1 MKNPMKRSMP
11 TCRRWPLAGLAAALL
26 AGHAAAESLPQAWD
40 SALAADRGLK
50 ATRENTA
57 AASSLLDA
65 AKSAHLPNVALEA
78 GYTALGETPAAKVDF
93 FGQSLQMPLAQK
105 DSAAYRAMAT
115 LPLYTGGRITRGIDA
130 ATAGLDAARLGE
142 TAEAQNLKLRVADAY
157 VNVLRASR
165 MLRVTESHVASL
177 EAHARDVGNLH
188 EQGMVA
194 KSDLLSVQVALADAR
209 QRHLQVA
216 NGLDLARAAYNRL
229 LGRPLDQSVALDD
242 ISPEA
247 TQEPLPA
254 LTERALARR
263 SELAALARQIEA
275 LRHQAAAVRG
285 ETAPQVA
292 LSGGYGYQE
301 NRYQVHEG
309 QWMLTLGAKWNLFDG
324 GMAGHRA
331 SAVERQAAALTEQR
345 DELASLVGLQVRQ
358 TWLDVQE
365 TRKRLLVTQS
375 AVAQAEENLLVA
387 RDRYANGLA
396 THTEVLDAETLRTG
410 SESNHA
416 HALFDAALAG
426 LRLKRATGEL

>member
-1 MKNPMKRSMP
+1 MNRSIKV
-11 TCRRWPLAGLAAALL
+11 RRLLPLAALAAALL
-26 AGHAAAESLPQAWD
+26 AGNAAAESLQQAWD
-40 SALAADRGLK
+40 TALTVDRGLK
-50 ATRENTA
+50 ASRESSAA
-57 AASSLLDA
+57 AASLLEA
-65 AKSAHLPNVALEA
+65 AKSARLPNVALEA

-105 DSAAYRAMAT
+105 GSAAYRAMAT

-130 ATAGLDAARLGE
+130 ATASLDAARLGE
-142 TAEAQNLKLRVADAY
+142 SADTQNLKLRVADAY

-165 MLRVTESHVASL
+165 MLKVTESHVASL
-177 EAHARDVGNLH
+177 QAHARDVGNLH

-229 LGRPLDQSVALDD
+229 LGRPLEQPVALDD
-242 ISPEA
+242 LSPEA

-254 LTERALARR
+254 LSERALAQR
-263 SELAALARQIEA
+263 SELAALAQQIEA
-275 LRHQAAAVRG
+275 MRHQAAAVRG

-301 NRYQVHEG
+301 NRYQVHPG
-309 QWMLTLGAKWNLFDG
+309 QWMITLGAKWNLFDG
-324 GMAGHRA
+324 GVVGHRA
-331 SAVERQAAALTEQR
+331 NAVERQAAALTEQR
-345 DELASLVGLQVRQ
+345 DELASVIALQVRQ

-365 TRKRLLVTQS
+365 TRKRLIVTQS
-375 AVAQAEENLLVA
+375 AIAQAEENLLVA
-387 RDRYANGLA
+387 RDRYANGLS

-410 SESNHA
+410 SEGNHA
-416 HALFDAALAG
+416 NALSDAALAG

>member
-1 MKNPMKRSMP
+1 MKIFRL
-11 TCRRWPLAGLAAALL
+11 WPLAGLVTALF

-40 SALAADRGLK
+40 TALSVDRGLK
-50 ATRENTA
+50 ASRENTA

-65 AKSAHLPNVALEA
+65 AKSARLPNLALEA
-78 GYTALGETPAAKVDF
+78 GYTALDKAPAARAEF

-115 LPLYTGGRITRGIDA
+115 LPLYTGGRITRGINA

-142 TAEAQNLKLRVADAY
+142 SADAQNLKLRVADVY
-157 VNVLRASR
+157 VGVLRASR
-165 MLRVTESHVASL
+165 MLKVTESHVASL
-177 EAHARDVGNLH
+177 QAHARDVGNLH

-229 LGRPLDQSVALDD
+229 LGRPLEQPVALDD
-242 ISPEA
+242 LSPEA

-254 LTERALARR
+254 LSERALAQR
-263 SELAALARQIEA
+263 SELAALAQQIEA
-275 LRHQAAAVRG
+275 MRHQAAAVRG

-301 NRYQVHEG
+301 NRYQVHPG
-309 QWMLTLGAKWNLFDG
+309 QWMITLGAKWNLFDG
-324 GMAGHRA
+324 GVVGHRA
-331 SAVERQAAALTEQR
+331 NAVERQAAALTEQR
-345 DELASLVGLQVRQ
+345 DELASVIALQVRQ

-365 TRKRLLVTQS
+365 TRKRLNVTQS
-375 AVAQAEENLLVA
+375 VIAQAEENLLVA
-387 RDRYANGLA
+387 RDRYGNGLS

-410 SESNHA
+410 SQSNHA
-416 HALFDAALAG
+416 NALSDAALAG

>member
-1 MKNPMKRSMP
+1 MNRSIKV
-11 TCRRWPLAGLAAALL
+11 RGLLPLAALAAALL
-26 AGHAAAESLPQAWD
+26 AGNAAAESLQQAWD
-40 SALAADRGLK
+40 TALSVDRGLK
-50 ATRENTA
+50 ASRESTA
-57 AASSLLDA
+57 AAASLLEA
-65 AKSAHLPNVALEA
+65 AKSARLPNVALEA

-142 TAEAQNLKLRVADAY
+142 SADAQNLKLRVADAY
-157 VNVLRASR
+157 VSVLRAGR
-165 MLRVTESHVASL
+165 MLKVAESHVTSL

-194 KSDLLSVQVALADAR
+194 KSDLLSVRVALADAN
-209 QRHLQVA
+209 QRKLQVA

-229 LGRPLDQSVALDD
+229 LGRPLDQPVTLDD
-242 ISPEA
+242 LSPEA
-247 TQEPLPA
+247 TRAQFPV
-254 LTERALARR
+254 LTERVLERR
-263 SELAALARQIEA
+263 SELAALAQQIEA
-275 LRHQAAAVRG
+275 MRHQAAAVRG

-301 NRYQVHEG
+301 NRYQVHQG
-309 QWMLTLGAKWNLFDG
+309 QWMVTLGVKWNLFDG
-324 GMAGHRA
+324 GVAGHRA

-345 DELASLVGLQVRQ
+345 DELASIIALQVRQ
-358 TWLDVQE
+358 TWLDVEE
-365 TRKRLLVTQS
+365 TRKRLIVTQS
-375 AVAQAEENLLVA
+375 AIAQAEENLLVA
-387 RDRYANGLA
+387 RDRYANGLS

-416 HALFDAALAG
+416 NALSDAALAG

>member
-1 MKNPMKRSMP
+1 MNRSIKV
-11 TCRRWPLAGLAAALL
+11 RRLLPLAALAAALL
-26 AGHAAAESLPQAWD
+26 SGNAAAESLQQAWD
-40 SALAADRGLK
+40 TALSVDHGLK
-50 ATRENTA
+50 ASRESSAA
-57 AASSLLDA
+57 AASLLEA
-65 AKSAHLPNVALEA
+65 AKSARLPNVALEA

-115 LPLYTGGRITRGIDA
+115 LPLYTGGRIERGIDA
-130 ATAGLDAARLGE
+130 ATAGMDAARLGE
-142 TAEAQNLKLRVADAY
+142 SADAQNLKLRVADAY
-157 VNVLRASR
+157 VSVLRAGR
-165 MLRVTESHVASL
+165 MLKVTESHVTSL

-194 KSDLLSVQVALADAR
+194 KSDLLSVRVALADAN
-209 QRHLQVA
+209 QRKLQVA

-229 LGRPLDQSVALDD
+229 LGRPLDQPVALDD
-242 ISPEA
+242 LSPEA

-254 LTERALARR
+254 LSERALAQR
-263 SELAALARQIEA
+263 SELTALARQIEA
-275 LRHQAAAVRG
+275 MRQQAAAVRG
-285 ETAPQVA
+285 ETAPQIA

-324 GMAGHRA
+324 GVVGHRA
-331 SAVERQAAALTEQR
+331 NAVERQAAALTEQR
-345 DELASLVGLQVRQ
+345 DELTSIIALQVRQ

-365 TRKRLLVTQS
+365 TRKRLIVTQS
-375 AVAQAEENLLVA
+375 AIAQAEENLLVA
-387 RDRYANGLA
+387 RDRYANGLS

-416 HALFDAALAG
+416 NALSDAALAG

>member
-1 MKNPMKRSMP
+1 MKIFRL
-11 TCRRWPLAGLAAALL
+11 WPLAGLVTALF

-40 SALAADRGLK
+40 TALSVDRGLK
-50 ATRENTA
+50 ASRENTA

-65 AKSAHLPNVALEA
+65 AKSARLPNLALEA
-78 GYTALGETPAAKVDF
+78 GYTALDKAPAARAEF

-115 LPLYTGGRITRGIDA
+115 LPLYTGGRITRGINA

-142 TAEAQNLKLRVADAY
+142 SADAQNLKLRVADVY
-157 VNVLRASR
+157 VGVLRASR
-165 MLRVTESHVASL
+165 MLKVTESHVASL
-177 EAHARDVGNLH
+177 QAHARDVGNLH

-229 LGRPLDQSVALDD
+229 LGRPLEQPVALDD
-242 ISPEA
+242 LSPEA

-254 LTERALARR
+254 LSERALAQR
-263 SELAALARQIEA
+263 SELAALAQQIEA
-275 LRHQAAAVRG
+275 MRHQAAAVRG

-301 NRYQVHEG
+301 NRYQVPPG
-309 QWMLTLGAKWNLFDG
+309 QWMITLGAKWNLFDG
-324 GMAGHRA
+324 GVVGHRA
-331 SAVERQAAALTEQR
+331 NAVERQAAALTEQR
-345 DELASLVGLQVRQ
+345 DELASVIALQVRQ

-365 TRKRLLVTQS
+365 TRKRLNVTQS
-375 AVAQAEENLLVA
+375 VIAQAEENLLVA
-387 RDRYANGLA
+387 RDRYGNGLS

-410 SESNHA
+410 SQSNHA
-416 HALFDAALAG
+416 NALSDAALAG

>member
-1 MKNPMKRSMP
+1 MNRSIKI
-11 TCRRWPLAGLAAALL
+11 RGLLPLAALAAALL
-26 AGHAAAESLPQAWD
+26 AGNAAAESLQQAWD
-40 SALAADRGLK
+40 IALTVDRGLK
-50 ATRENTA
+50 ASRESTA

-65 AKSAHLPNVALEA
+65 AKSARLPNLALEA
-78 GYTALGETPAAKVDF
+78 GYTALDKAPAARVDF

-115 LPLYTGGRITRGIDA
+115 LPLYTGGRIERGIDA
-130 ATAGLDAARLGE
+130 ATAGMDAARLGE
-142 TAEAQNLKLRVADAY
+142 TADAQNLKLRVADAY

-165 MLRVTESHVASL
+165 MLKVTESHVASL
-177 EAHARDVGNLH
+177 QAHARDVGNLH

-229 LGRPLDQSVALDD
+229 LGRPLDQPVALDD
-242 ISPEA
+242 LSPETA
-247 TQEPLPA
+247 QEPLPA
-254 LTERALARR
+254 LSERALARR

-275 LRHQAAAVRG
+275 MRHQAAAVRG

-301 NRYQVHEG
+301 NRYQVHQG
-309 QWMLTLGAKWNLFDG
+309 QWMVTLGVKWSLFDG
-324 GMAGHRA
+324 GVVSHRA
-331 SAVERQAAALTEQR
+331 NAVERQAAALTEQR
-345 DELASLVGLQVRQ
+345 DELASIIALQVRQ

-365 TRKRLLVTQS
+365 TRKRLIVTQS
-375 AVAQAEENLLVA
+375 AIAQAEENLRVA
-387 RDRYANGLA
+387 RDRYANGLS

-410 SESNHA
+410 SEGNHA
-416 HALFDAALAG
+416 NALSDAALAG

>member
-1 MKNPMKRSMP
+1 MNRSIKV
-11 TCRRWPLAGLAAALL
+11 RGLLPLAALAAALF
-26 AGHAAAESLPQAWD
+26 AGNAAAESLQQAWD
-40 SALAADRGLK
+40 TALSVDRGLK
-50 ATRENTA
+50 ASRENTA
-57 AASSLLDA
+57 AAASLLDA
-65 AKSAHLPNVALEA
+65 AKSARLPNVALEA

-93 FGQSLQMPLAQK
+93 FGQSLQMPLAQR

-115 LPLYTGGRITRGIDA
+115 LPLYTGGRIERGIDA
-130 ATAGLDAARLGE
+130 ATAGMDAARLGE
-142 TAEAQNLKLRVADAY
+142 TADAQNLKLRVADAY
-157 VNVLRASR
+157 VSVLRAGR
-165 MLRVTESHVASL
+165 MLKVTESHVTSL

-194 KSDLLSVQVALADAR
+194 KSDLLSVRVALADAN
-209 QRHLQVA
+209 QRKLQVA

-229 LGRPLDQSVALDD
+229 LGRPLDQPVALDD
-242 ISPEA
+242 LSPEA
-247 TQEPLPA
+247 TQEQFPV

-275 LRHQAAAVRG
+275 MHHQAAAVRG

-301 NRYQVHEG
+301 NRYQVHPG
-309 QWMLTLGAKWNLFDG
+309 QWMITLGAKWNLFDG
-324 GMAGHRA
+324 GVAGHRA
-331 SAVERQAAALTEQR
+331 SAVERQAAALSQQR
-345 DELASLVGLQVRQ
+345 DELASIIALQVRQ
-358 TWLDVQE
+358 TWLDVEE
-365 TRKRLLVTQS
+365 TRKRLIVTQS
-375 AVAQAEENLLVA
+375 AIAQAEENLLVA

-416 HALFDAALAG
+416 NALFDAALAG